1 MITLSDH
8 LKSIYGQKIYRISLS
23 SGCTCPNRD
32 GSIGTGGCTF
42 CTAGGSGE
50 FATEIIS
57 LDDIDT
63 QIEKAKQKVIHK
75 LPSDIRPQE
84 QRFIAYFQS
93 YTNTYGDT
101 GRLRSIYEKV
111 IRRDDIAVLSLG
123 TRPDCIDEEKLQM
136 IIKLDHIKPVW
147 IELGLQTAND
157 HTAERIHRG
166 YPTSVFDDCFRRLKS
181 ADIEV
186 IAHVIFGLPGE
197 SRDDMLATIRHLAF
211 LSPPLDGIKIQMLNI
226 LEGSFLA
233 EEYKRHPF
241 PQMTMEEYT
250 DLVAEAVSIL
260 PDTTVIH
267 RMTGDG
273 PRNLLISP
281 KWVTDKKRVMNMLR
295 RKVAYVSADT

>member
-111 IRRDDIAVLSLG
+111 IRRDD
-123 TRPDCIDEEKLQM
+123 
-136 IIKLDHIKPVW
+136 
-147 IELGLQTAND
+147 
-157 HTAERIHRG
+157 
-166 YPTSVFDDCFRRLKS
+166 
-181 ADIEV
+181 
-186 IAHVIFGLPGE
+186 
-197 SRDDMLATIRHLAF
+197 MLATIRHLAF

-295 RKVAYVSADT
+295 RKIAYVSADT